1 VIRPVLQ
8 AGVKSASERSLVG
21 VLVTVALAW
30 TGYLSWFVIHQPE
43 EFVLTDDAYIS
54 LRYAQ
59 NWVNGAG
66 IVWQPGDRVEGYT
79 NFLQVAL
86 FASGLRL
93 GLSGELV
100 GYTVGLVSALASLVV
115 AALIARRLST
125 SEQDNGWAGGI
136 AAVLIGANPFFAY
149 WSMSGLETPLFI
161 LFCLLSVWAFYETL
175 SAGLSDGKSARLSRA
190 VPLGVALIGAAM
202 TRPDGLI
209 LAFAVAAVAVLAI
222 WHTQRHQRAL
232 LNLSGVAMAVFA
244 IGYGTYFAWRL
255 WYYGQLLPNT
265 FYVKVGSGMEQIRRG
280 IVYAWDMLNLTPVH
294 IPLVIGVTASV
305 IYPWRQWLSRSIMS
319 KPQHLTKLLL
329 LTFILLYSLYLIYIG
344 GDAFGIR
351 MAMVVVATCAIL
363 ADHTTVCLLSQIK
376 SSIRH
381 SGIYLILII
390 SVLILAYS
398 SIKLVSDN
406 QTTHVSWKRL
416 GIWLRDNASPDS
428 VIAVDAAGAIPYFSG
443 LRSIDMLGLNNR
455 HIAHIVVPTMG
466 SGKPGHEKYDARYV
480 YAQNPDW
487 IASWI
492 KRDGTMWFGLSRW
505 PERERYSLHL
515 VVQSRHTSLPWY
527 RMVDESTD
535 VGALWDAGYT
545 YGLWKRND
553 RLIPQ
558 YLEVNLQAAPKNGLW
573 DWRPWMME
581 GTDYW
586 FSNTPGSLLTLEADG
601 GATLAIVG
609 LCHNWSGMLEVF
621 HDGSSTLISVLDFYN
636 PTLDIQCVHRVEV
649 PGEATE
655 RIRLRLMVSPRKNSD
670 SASTEIFINRVLILK
685 K

>member
-1 VIRPVLQ
+1 
-8 AGVKSASERSLVG
+8 
-21 VLVTVALAW
+21 
-30 TGYLSWFVIHQPE
+30 
-43 EFVLTDDAYIS
+43 
-54 LRYAQ
+54 
-59 NWVNGAG
+59 
-66 IVWQPGDRVEGYT
+66 
-79 NFLQVAL
+79 LQVAL

-100 GYTVGLVSALASLVV
+100 AYTVGFVSALGSLVV
-115 AALIARRLST
+115 AAVIARRLSAN
-125 SEQDNGWAGGI
+125 EQDNRWAGGI
-136 AAVLIGANPFFAY
+136 AALLISANPFFAY

-175 SAGLSDGKSARLSRA
+175 SAGLRDRNSARLSWA
-190 VPLGVALIGAAM
+190 VPLGVALIGVAM

-209 LAFAVAAVAVLAI
+209 LAFAVVAVAVLAI
-222 WHTQRHQRAL
+222 WHTPQHRTVL
-232 LNLSGVAMAVFA
+232 MYLFGVAMAVFA
-244 IGYGTYFAWRL
+244 IGYGIYFAWRL

-265 FYVKVGSGMEQIRRG
+265 FYVKVGSGTEQIRRG
-280 IVYAWDMLNLTPVH
+280 IVYAWDMLNLTPFH
-294 IPLVIGVTASV
+294 IPLVIGVTASI
-305 IYPWRQWLSRSIMS
+305 IYPWRQWLIRSIMS
-319 KPQHLTKLLL
+319 TSQHLTKLLL

-344 GDAFGIR
+344 GDTFGIR

-363 ADHTTVCLLSQIK
+363 ADHATICLLSQIK
-376 SSIRH
+376 SSIRR
-381 SGIYLILII
+381 SGVYLILII
-390 SVLILAYS
+390 PLLILALS
-398 SIKLVSDN
+398 SIVFYD
-406 QTTHVSWKRL
+406 QTTQVNWKRL
-416 GIWLRDNASPDS
+416 GIWLRDNAPPDS

-443 LRSIDMLGLNNR
+443 LRSIDMFGLNDR

-492 KRDGTMWFGLSRW
+492 KRDGMMWMGLSRW
-505 PERERYSLHL
+505 PERERYSLYL
-515 VVQSRHTSLPWY
+515 VVQTRYTSLPWY

-535 VGALWDAGYT
+535 VGALWDAGYM

-553 RLIPQ
+553 RLISQ

>member
-1 VIRPVLQ
+1 MLWRVAVIRPVLQ
-8 AGVKSASERSLVG
+8 ASVKSASARPFVG
-21 VLVTVALAW
+21 VLVIVALAW
-30 TGYLSWFVIHQPE
+30 TGYLSWLVIHQPE

-100 GYTVGLVSALASLVV
+100 AYTVGFVSALGSLVV
-115 AALIARRLST
+115 AAVIARRLSAN
-125 SEQDNGWAGGI
+125 EQDNRWAGGI
-136 AAVLIGANPFFAY
+136 AALLISANPFFAY

-222 WHTQRHQRAL
+222 WHTPQHRTVL
-232 LNLSGVAMAVFA
+232 MYLFGVAMAVFA

-294 IPLVIGVTASV
+294 IPLVIGVTVSV

-363 ADHTTVCLLSQIK
+363 ADHATICLLSQIK
-376 SSIRH
+376 SSIRR
-381 SGIYLILII
+381 SGVYLILII
-390 SVLILAYS
+390 PLLILALS
-398 SIKLVSDN
+398 SIVFYD
-406 QTTHVSWKRL
+406 QTTQVNWKRL
-416 GIWLRDNASPDS
+416 GIWLRDNAPPDS

-443 LRSIDMLGLNNR
+443 LRSI
-455 HIAHIVVPTMG
+455 
-466 SGKPGHEKYDARYV
+466 
-480 YAQNPDW
+480 
-487 IASWI
+487 
-492 KRDGTMWFGLSRW
+492 
-505 PERERYSLHL
+505 
-515 VVQSRHTSLPWY
+515 
-527 RMVDESTD
+527 
-535 VGALWDAGYT
+535 
-545 YGLWKRND
+545 
-553 RLIPQ
+553 RLYQ
-558 YLEVNLQAAPKNGLW
+558 C
-573 DWRPWMME
+573 
-581 GTDYW
+581 
-586 FSNTPGSLLTLEADG
+586 LL
-601 GATLAIVG
+601 
-609 LCHNWSGMLEVF
+609 
-621 HDGSSTLISVLDFYN
+621 
-636 PTLDIQCVHRVEV
+636 
-649 PGEATE
+649 
-655 RIRLRLMVSPRKNSD
+655 
-670 SASTEIFINRVLILK
+670 
-685 K
+685 

>member
-1 VIRPVLQ
+1 
-8 AGVKSASERSLVG
+8 
-21 VLVTVALAW
+21 
-30 TGYLSWFVIHQPE
+30 
-43 EFVLTDDAYIS
+43 
-54 LRYAQ
+54 
-59 NWVNGAG
+59 
-66 IVWQPGDRVEGYT
+66 
-79 NFLQVAL
+79 
-86 FASGLRL
+86 
-93 GLSGELV
+93 
-100 GYTVGLVSALASLVV
+100 
-115 AALIARRLST
+115 
-125 SEQDNGWAGGI
+125 
-136 AAVLIGANPFFAY
+136 
-149 WSMSGLETPLFI
+149 
-161 LFCLLSVWAFYETL
+161 
-175 SAGLSDGKSARLSRA
+175 
-190 VPLGVALIGAAM
+190 
-202 TRPDGLI
+202 
-209 LAFAVAAVAVLAI
+209 
-222 WHTQRHQRAL
+222 
-232 LNLSGVAMAVFA
+232 
-244 IGYGTYFAWRL
+244 
-255 WYYGQLLPNT
+255 
-265 FYVKVGSGMEQIRRG
+265 
-280 IVYAWDMLNLTPVH
+280 
-294 IPLVIGVTASV
+294 
-305 IYPWRQWLSRSIMS
+305 
-319 KPQHLTKLLL
+319 
-329 LTFILLYSLYLIYIG
+329 
-344 GDAFGIR
+344 
-351 MAMVVVATCAIL
+351 
-363 ADHTTVCLLSQIK
+363 
-376 SSIRH
+376 
-381 SGIYLILII
+381 
-390 SVLILAYS
+390 
-398 SIKLVSDN
+398 
-406 QTTHVSWKRL
+406 
-416 GIWLRDNASPDS
+416 LRDNAPPDS

-443 LRSIDMLGLNNR
+443 LRSIDMFGLNDR

-492 KRDGTMWFGLSRW
+492 KRDGMMWMGLSRW
-505 PERERYSLHL
+505 PERERYSLYL
-515 VVQSRHTSLPWY
+515 VVQTRYTSLPWY

-685 K
+685 NNNGR